1 MNIILFKKK
10 INMKLIEIQGELYE
24 VIRLIPEYTGI
35 DTEKLLKTALDF
47 FEENEEYEKC
57 IIISEKL
64 NRFNHKNNY
73 TKKES

>member
-1 MNIILFKKK
+1 MIKLRSLNSKMN
-10 INMKLIEIQGELYE
+10 EIVG
-24 VIRLIPEYTGI
+24 RLKQDKVYGPDLKP